1 MISHGHYLKL
11 FQNWLKAKSNLPELR
26 FRNLKHP
33 TILIVPVDVPW
44 CSLKNPI
51 ETQPFPGK
59 ETAEALVGL
68 GMVRASDAWPICL
81 GWVLY
86 GMLHLAP
93 NIPIIRCSRTIIQV
107 SHNKA
112 GASYLA

>member
-1 MISHGHYLKL
+1 MDIIWNSSRIGERM
-11 FQNWLKAKSNLPELR
+11 LKAKSNLPELR
-26 FRNLKHP
+26 LRNLKHP

-44 CSLKNPI
+44 CSLNNPI

-112 GASYLA
+112 GTSYLA